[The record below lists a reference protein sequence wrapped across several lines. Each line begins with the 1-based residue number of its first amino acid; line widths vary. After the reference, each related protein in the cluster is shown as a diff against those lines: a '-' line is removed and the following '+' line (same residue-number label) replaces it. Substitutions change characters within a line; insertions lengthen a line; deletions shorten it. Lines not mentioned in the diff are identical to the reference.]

1 MPLLPAKKLLD
12 NFRCWLHADDGKE
25 NMSAQ
30 GIRVVKL
37 PNHELME
44 TVRSLTR
51 QGLQTLFPI
60 RGRSMRIF
68 VEDGR
73 DKAILA
79 PFDPARLKKG
89 DVVLAW
95 VAEGYYVLHRI
106 VLLEGDLL
114 TLMGDGNVHGTEHCK
129 RSDVI
134 AKAIGF
140 VRKGRNET
148 DWTTGWKWTVYS
160 WIWTRMLPLR
170 RWLLLA
176 WLIRQRISAH

>member
-1 MPLLPAKKLLD
+1 
-12 NFRCWLHADDGKE
+12 
-25 NMSAQ
+25 MSEQ

-95 VAEGYYVLHRI
+95 VEQRRYVLHRI
-106 VLLEGDLL
+106 IRIENQEV
-114 TLMGDGNVHGTEHCK
+114 TLMGDGNLQGVEHCQLGDI
-129 RSDVI
+129 RALATHVLDSRGRRHDLYSPRRMR
-134 AKAIGF
+134 A
-140 VRKGRNET
+140 VRL
-148 DWTTGWKWTVYS
+148 W
-160 WIWTRMLPLR
+160 LR
-170 RWLLLA
+170 LRPVRRYLLA
-176 WLIRQRISAH
+176 IYRLFHHSMTNNF